1 MGILIAIVG
10 IALFGIIL
18 YSILFKKDFIFSL
31 FKTLI
36 IGFVLTILLLV
47 FASYLVLSPL
57 DIKLHAIVYGY
68 LFVITYTIVISV
80 HILLDSRKRKI
91 MNTGAY

>member
-1 MGILIAIVG
+1 MDILTAIIG

-57 DIKLHAIVYGY
+57 GIKVHAIVYGY
-68 LFVITYTIVISV
+68 LFVITYILIISV
-80 HILLDSRKRKI
+80 HLALDSRKRKM
-91 MNTGAY
+91 MNNGAY